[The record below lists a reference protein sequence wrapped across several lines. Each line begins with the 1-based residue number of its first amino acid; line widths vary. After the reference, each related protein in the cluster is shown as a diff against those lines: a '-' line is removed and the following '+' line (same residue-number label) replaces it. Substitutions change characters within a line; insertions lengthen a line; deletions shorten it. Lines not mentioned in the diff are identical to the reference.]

1 MIGLCRAFTSKFEI
15 TRDTTQRH
23 SNVPSMRDSSEK
35 TCVTMTIVTIVLL
48 LCIILGICIYAYS
61 RPTSDVKVLTSS
73 TPHNTSIPNL
83 LTKAAIPIVKP
94 LRTVTISAE
103 TDDDIG
109 DITKI

>member
-1 MIGLCRAFTSKFEI
+1 
-15 TRDTTQRH
+15 
-23 SNVPSMRDSSEK
+23 MRDSSEK
-35 TCVTMTIVTIVLL
+35 TCVTATIVAIIVA
-48 LCIILGICIYAYS
+48 LCIILGICVYANT

-83 LTKAAIPIVKP
+83 LTKAGIPIVKP
-94 LRTVTISAE
+94 LRAVTISAE